1 MFDIEMLEWFRDAQD
16 ISVTDV
22 KDEPGAR
29 DGVVG
34 QYISG
39 HDGVVFRTVFVGTY
53 PDNPQKLVIK
63 KIW

>member
-1 MFDIEMLEWFRDAQD
+1 MFDIEMLKWFRDAQD

-22 KDEPGAR
+22 KNIPEVR

-34 QYISG
+34 IYISG
-39 HDGVVFRTVFVGTY
+39 HNGLVFRTVFIGTY
-53 PDNPQKLVIK
+53 PDNPKELVIE

>member
-1 MFDIEMLEWFRDAQD
+1 MFDIEMLKWFRDAQG

-22 KDEPGAR
+22 KNNPGVR

-39 HDGVVFRTVFVGTY
+39 HKGLVFRSVFIGTY
-53 PDNPQKLVIK
+53 PGNPKELVIE